1 MISDVIELPG
11 VRSIAVPLRDKNN
24 VPIAGISVSTL
35 TTRMDKARSDL
46 ALSEI
51 TKAIEQIQKHLLT
64 AEPD

>member
-1 MISDVIELPG
+1 
-11 VRSIAVPLRDKNN
+11 VPLRDKNN

-51 TKAIEQIQKHLLT
+51 TKAIEQIQQHLLT

>member
-1 MISDVIELPG
+1 VIELPG

-51 TKAIEQIQKHLLT
+51 TKAIEQIQQHLHNSET
-64 AEPD
+64 E

>member
-1 MISDVIELPG
+1 
-11 VRSIAVPLRDKNN
+11 
-24 VPIAGISVSTL
+24 VSTL

-51 TKAIEQIQKHLLT
+51 TKAIEQIQQHLLT